1 MLRSLS
7 LATGGYLLKS
17 RYPLLRLAT
26 NGYLFNRDVIIS
38 YADIVTVMHGND
50 SVSVSSK
57 SSRVSVDLKSAGVV
71 SSYMASNIKV
81 GFN

>member
-1 MLRSLS
+1 MLRPLS
-7 LATGGYLLKS
+7 LATGGYLPKS
-17 RYPLLRLAT
+17 RHPLLSLAT
-26 NGYLFNRDVIIS
+26 NGYLFNINVITS
-38 YADIVTVMHGND
+38 NADSIVVMYGND

-57 SSRVSVDLKSAGVV
+57 SSIVSVDLKSAGVV